1 MTSCPSWVAPRPAGA
16 VHLLLSYDQ
25 CVLSQ
30 CQAAAGAQALY
41 EPLHQ
46 ELNLEPLILEVVS
59 VKMVFKPSVVEVTL
73 WLWCLWF
80 WIDDNNKS
88 RIKKWDGAVM

>member
-1 MTSCPSWVAPRPAGA
+1 MPSWPSWVAPRPAGA

-30 CQAAAGAQALY
+30 CQAAAGAQALF

-46 ELNLEPLILEVVS
+46 ELNLEGPLILEVVS

-73 WLWCLWF
+73 
-80 WIDDNNKS
+80 
-88 RIKKWDGAVM
+88 

>member
-1 MTSCPSWVAPRPAGA
+1 MTSWPSWVAPRPAGA

-46 ELNLEPLILEVVS
+46 ELNLEGPLILEVVS

-73 WLWCLWF
+73 
-80 WIDDNNKS
+80 
-88 RIKKWDGAVM
+88 

>member
-1 MTSCPSWVAPRPAGA
+1 MTSWPSWVAPRPAGA

-30 CQAAAGAQALY
+30 CQAAAGAQALF

-46 ELNLEPLILEVVS
+46 ELNLEGPLILEVVS

-73 WLWCLWF
+73 
-80 WIDDNNKS
+80 
-88 RIKKWDGAVM
+88 

>member
-46 ELNLEPLILEVVS
+46 ELNLELLIMEVVS
-59 VKMVFKPSVVEVTL
+59 VKMVFKSSVVEVTF

-80 WIDDNNKS
+80 WINVNNKS
-88 RIKKWDGAVM
+88 RIKNGMEL

>member
-1 MTSCPSWVAPRPAGA
+1 MTSWASWVAPRPAGA

-41 EPLHQ
+41 EPIDQ

-73 WLWCLWF
+73 WLWSLWF
-80 WIDDNNKS
+80 WIDVNNKS
-88 RIKKWDGAVM
+88 RIKNGMEL